1 MLGMDRRATDVE
13 ELEVLNDRGNQL
25 HPCWSTSTPDSYS
38 GPLTLVPLIIDSDK
52 MHLWHSLVSIMI
64 ISSSCLIGRIK
75 EMIYLV
81 RLSHCPLRAFSL
93 LLKESHMGGGWFTDW
108 QAQENTEIARYY
120 LDIACQ
126 LFTFHL

>member
-1 MLGMDRRATDVE
+1 
-13 ELEVLNDRGNQL
+13 
-25 HPCWSTSTPDSYS
+25 
-38 GPLTLVPLIIDSDK
+38 
-52 MHLWHSLVSIMI
+52 MI

-75 EMIYLV
+75 EMIYLAP
-81 RLSHCPLRAFSL
+81 LSHCPQRAFSL
-93 LLKESHMGGGWFTDW
+93 LLEESHVGGGWFTDW